1 MQIVDGRGV
10 QSNPDTGGG
19 GGPNQGKLAEVIIE
33 HFQTDLDH
41 SVVIFVS
48 LCFVSLVICK

>member
-1 MQIVDGRGV
+1 MLEVRGV
-10 QSNPDTGGG
+10 QSNRDTGGG